1 MFNLFDTCL
10 HYLEARVY
18 HSMKKTD
25 LRTEAI
31 HLKSLPHRSYSTNK
45 APAPW
50 FKILLDKTNLDK
62 KPAHTNYVFFMFR
75 NHEHFLK
82 MISCLGPGLGFEQ
95 NMTAGRSLFI
105 SIFFRLSAD
114 HFIKSKT
121 SNAHKSK
128 TRTDKSTLFEFLRFT
143 RKLKLL

>member
-1 MFNLFDTCL
+1 MAGNVTLFTFIRGCWLRVGSCSHDYIRWGGRKMFNLFDTCL

-18 HSMKKTD
+18 HSIKKTD

-82 MISCLGPGLGFEQ
+82 LISCLGPGLGFEQ
-95 NMTAGRSLFI
+95 NMTAGRSLFL
-105 SIFFRLSAD
+105 SIFSDF
-114 HFIKSKT
+114 
-121 SNAHKSK
+121 
-128 TRTDKSTLFEFLRFT
+128 
-143 RKLKLL
+143 

>member
-18 HSMKKTD
+18 HSIKKTD

-62 KPAHTNYVFFMFR
+62 MPARRAYKLCIFYV
-75 NHEHFLK
+75 
-82 MISCLGPGLGFEQ
+82 Q
-95 NMTAGRSLFI
+95 
-105 SIFFRLSAD
+105 
-114 HFIKSKT
+114 KS
-121 SNAHKSK
+121 
-128 TRTDKSTLFEFLRFT
+128 
-143 RKLKLL
+143 